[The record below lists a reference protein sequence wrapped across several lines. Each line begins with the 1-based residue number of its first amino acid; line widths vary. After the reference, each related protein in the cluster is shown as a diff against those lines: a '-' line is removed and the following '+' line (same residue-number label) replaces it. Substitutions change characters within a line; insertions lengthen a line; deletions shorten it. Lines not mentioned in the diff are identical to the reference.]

1 MGAKQEAEGWGA
13 TRVRWGPPGGRGW
26 RRGAGERA
34 GRGDPGLQ
42 DVERGSS
49 AAGCT
54 GPGPRDR
61 SENCR
66 LGEPLKRT
74 GRQAGLGDRA
84 TSSVYRQET
93 EAHRGGPPPP
103 RTLSPQLS
111 IVRTLRDKFGD
122 RTLGPPGQV
131 QGGQTRAEGTVGD
144 SRRSRA
150 RAPPALTPTPLGPG
164 RQRLLVAIMGF
175 PRYFAS

>member
-13 TRVRWGPPGGRGW
+13 TRVRWGPPGGCGW
-26 RRGAGERA
+26 RRGARERA
-34 GRGDPGLQ
+34 GRGDPGLR

-93 EAHRGGPPPP
+93 EAHRGGAPPLPAPSP
-103 RTLSPQLS
+103 RSSASSGPSETNSETGPS
-111 IVRTLRDKFGD
+111 GRRVRSREARPGLRARWG
-122 RTLGPPGQV
+122 T
-131 QGGQTRAEGTVGD
+131 AEGAEPGPRLPSRQPRWALGD
-144 SRRSRA
+144 SVSWW
-150 RAPPALTPTPLGPG
+150 L
-164 RQRLLVAIMGF
+164 
-175 PRYFAS
+175 